1 MGLLAAI
8 CRNRSIAP
16 PAEPS
21 YAALGMRTLIHRC
34 VAVMFLA
41 IAAAGILAGQTDV
54 EALRAKAEQGATH
67 AQHSLGLMYGRDQGV
82 ARDYLQAHMWVNLAA
97 SKSQGEKNERYAK
110 SRKLIAEEMTSVQIA
125 EAQRLA
131 REWKQKTWDEL
142 KKGLETESR

>member
-1 MGLLAAI
+1 MGFLAAI

-54 EALRAKAEQGATH
+54 EALKAKAEQGH
-67 AQHSLGLMYGRDQGV
+67 AAAQYSLGLMYRLGLGV
-82 ARDYLQAHMWVNLAA
+82 PQDY
-97 SKSQGEKNERYAK
+97 
-110 SRKLIAEEMTSVQIA
+110 
-125 EAQRLA
+125 
-131 REWKQKTWDEL
+131 
-142 KKGLETESR
+142 